1 MKAKLALLSFSV
13 CLFLLNSAVI
23 YSQTVMI
30 KGALM
35 LIPGPSYGVA
45 DAGIELKVSKNIS
58 LELSYSIRM
67 RGDYDHFDKDVLS
80 FQSRYYFK
88 GKRWN
93 QSPFVGL
100 VIQKFHRK
108 DGAETYLERD
118 NLRYQTYE
126 THKQAVGVIL
136 GQHIKLYKRLG
147 LDIHGGIVYQKG
159 DETYRLY
166 NANSLKPKEFLYKK
180 NVVGKRPFAGL
191 NLYFAI
197 GKMPPKVE
205 KNKEERK
212 KRRNK

>member
-1 MKAKLALLSFSV
+1 MKSNRFVFSLLV
-13 CLFLLNSAVI
+13 TLFLMDSTAM
-23 YSQTVMI
+23 YSQFAML
-30 KGALM
+30 KGAVM

-45 DAGIELKVSKNIS
+45 DAGIEFKVSKSVS
-58 LELSYSIRM
+58 LELSYSVRM
-67 RGDYDHFDKDVLS
+67 FGIYDGFYKDVLS

-108 DGAETYLERD
+108 DGAETYIKRD
-118 NLRYQTYE
+118 NLKYETYE
-126 THKQAVGVIL
+126 THKQALGVIL

-166 NANSLKPKEFLYKK
+166 NANSTNPKEFLYKK
-180 NVVGKRPFAGL
+180 NVVGTRPFAGL

-205 KNKEERK
+205 KQ
-212 KRRNK
+212 